1 MRGHVHSGFQ
11 RHLGCIVPE
20 AGGRGVIGQ
29 LAENGSLQSPFGPA
43 VAADMIAGLSGALR
57 IVVPAIEHDQRRH
70 AEAQRLAKA
79 FIAAVVDEGWAPR
92 VGKACA
98 MPMQFSAAP
107 EPALENSAMVGL
119 ALRVNSSS
127 SIRPADHAEQCGSL
141 PGRLRPPAA
150 GEAQVDAKQIG
161 THFISPV
168 VEMVECIE
176 VLAQR
181 LLRPED
187 VDA

>member
-1 MRGHVHSGFQ
+1 M
-11 RHLGCIVPE
+11 
-20 AGGRGVIGQ
+20 
-29 LAENGSLQSPFGPA
+29 
-43 VAADMIAGLSGALR
+43 
-57 IVVPAIEHDQRRH
+57 
-70 AEAQRLAKA
+70 
-79 FIAAVVDEGWAPR
+79 VDEGWTPR
-92 VGKACA
+92 ARKACA

-107 EPALENSAMVGL
+107 GPALENSATVGL

-127 SIRPADHAEQCGSL
+127 SIRPAAEQCGSV
-141 PGRLRPPAA
+141 PGRLRSPAA

-181 LLRPED
+181 LLQPED